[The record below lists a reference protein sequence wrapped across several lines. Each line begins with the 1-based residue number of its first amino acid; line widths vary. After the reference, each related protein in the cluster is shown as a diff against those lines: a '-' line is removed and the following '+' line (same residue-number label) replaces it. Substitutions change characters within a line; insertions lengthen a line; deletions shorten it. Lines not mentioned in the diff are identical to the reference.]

1 MKYLH
6 KAENQEVEIL
16 KYLGKNS
23 NRWLTSEEIGEH
35 MNLSRVTVNKI
46 IKSLQ
51 SKIEEDKHIYIEIVQ
66 NKGVLFNCSSSI
78 YIADLIQKIYSN
90 SLTFKLITSLLN
102 ESIVSLDQFA
112 YKNFISLASIR
123 RKIAFINE
131 ILKDS
136 NIAIRNNRFVG
147 DEQNIRGFLFKY
159 YWEIF
164 KGRHWPFSNVD
175 KAKLIENSER
185 VSMRLEIWCSQVSYE
200 QIYYLLAISRIR
212 VKKAHII
219 DYKKEFY
226 QLTEGND
233 MFEIC
238 KEEWYRSFP
247 QLYCPESEFHYY
259 FFVISSFSLNYVKTN
274 VEKLIVLKEV
284 YGEKDLF
291 AFEITKYLFKN
302 VEKKYKLEN
311 LEKKHPLLF
320 LELVMCHS
328 KAFIVPS
335 KVLIT
340 SSDSFYYKEKMAQNY
355 PEIFKNLNII
365 ISDLKDKFPQII
377 YSESFLLET
386 YCMIHFQALRNFF
399 LKKMKILVSV
409 SSGRTTEQT
418 ILGNITQHFKEKYL
432 IEETF
437 DENKADICITDGQLK
452 TLENNNIFYIIDTN
466 LGNKD
471 FLQIETILDN

>member
-6 KAENQEVEIL
+6 KAENQEVEVL

-23 NRWLTSEEIGEH
+23 NRWVTSEEVGEQ
-35 MNLSRVTVNKI
+35 MGVSRVTVNKI

-51 SKIEEDKHIYIEIVQ
+51 NKIGEDKDIYIDIVQ
-66 NKGVLFNCSSSI
+66 NKGIFFNCFNSI
-78 YIADLIQKIYSN
+78 HIADLIQKIYSN
-90 SLTFKLITSLLN
+90 SLTFKLITALLN
-102 ESIVSLDQFA
+102 ENIDSLDQFA
-112 YKNFISLASIR
+112 YQNFISLASVR
-123 RKIAFINE
+123 RKITYINE

-164 KGRHWPFSNVD
+164 KGRYWPFNNVD
-175 KAKLIENSER
+175 KIKLIENSER
-185 VSMRLEIWCSQVSYE
+185 VSKQLKIWCSQVSYE

-226 QLTEGND
+226 YLVEDND

-238 KEEWYRSFP
+238 KKEWYKSFP
-247 QLYCPESEFHYY
+247 QLYCPESELYYY

-274 VEKLIVLKEV
+274 VENLIVLKEL

-291 AFEITKYLFKN
+291 AFEITKYLFRR
-302 VEKKYKLEN
+302 VERKFGLEN
-311 LEKKHPLLF
+311 LEKKHSLLF

-335 KVLIT
+335 EVLIT
-340 SSDSFYYKEKMAQNY
+340 SSDSFYYKEKMNQNY
-355 PEIFKNLNII
+355 PEIYQNLNTT
-365 ISDLKDKFPQII
+365 ISELKFKFPQIR

-386 YCMIHFQALRNFF
+386 YCMIYFQTLRNFF
-399 LKKMKILVSV
+399 FKKIRILVSV
-409 SSGRTTEQT
+409 SAGRTIEKS
-418 ILGNITQHFKEKYL
+418 ILANISQYFKEKYL

-437 DENKADICITDGQLK
+437 DEKKADICITDGQMK
-452 TLENNNIFYIIDTN
+452 NIEKNKMFYIIDPN
-466 LGNKD
+466 LESKD
-471 FLQIETILDN
+471 YLQIESILEN